1 MNKIAV
7 HIKNNLA
14 IYLVLLATLVV
25 FLIIKFFPREEESN
39 YDTSMFNVVELA
51 NADDL
56 FTDNVD
62 KVLFIGREGCSACE
76 YFLPI
81 LQISMAKYHFYVSY
95 LDVNSI
101 DYESEDYQEFIKH
114 LDYTYTLQG
123 NTDKFSAFMGTT
135 PMFII
140 IKNNKM
146 VYGYIGTMSEATI
159 EAMISQYGISYDN
172 Q

>member
-1 MNKIAV
+1 MNKIANHV
-7 HIKNNLA
+7 KNNLA
-14 IYLVLLATLVV
+14 IYLVLLAVLVI
-25 FLIIKFFPREEESN
+25 FLIIKFIPKKEKSN
-39 YDTSMFNVVELA
+39 YDTSMFNVVELKD
-51 NADDL
+51 ADQL
-56 FTDNVD
+56 FQDGVN

-95 LDVNSI
+95 LDINNL
-101 DYESEDYQEFIKH
+101 DYKSEDYKNFIKY

-123 NTDKFSAFMGTT
+123 KTAEFSDFMGNT

-146 VYGYIGTMSEATI
+146 VYGYIGTMTEASI
-159 EAMISQYGISYDN
+159 EAMITLYGISYDN